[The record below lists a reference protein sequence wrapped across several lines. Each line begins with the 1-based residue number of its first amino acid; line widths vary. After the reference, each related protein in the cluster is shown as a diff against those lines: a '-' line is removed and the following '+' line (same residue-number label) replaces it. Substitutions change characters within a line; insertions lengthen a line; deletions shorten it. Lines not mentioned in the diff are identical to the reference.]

1 MALTVLP
8 QLLALFE
15 KGTAIE
21 QPGQRVLA
29 GQAFC
34 LATGLLMLA
43 HLVGQGQGQQAG
55 FEQNAQVDG
64 PIGQWVEGDYPPT
77 RPGRS
82 VPCRACRTASRRG
95 NNVRQRD
102 HDAG

>member
-43 HLVGQGQGQQAG
+43 HLVGQGQRQQAG

-64 PIGQWVEGDYPPT
+64 PIGQWVEGDNPHT
-77 RPGRS
+77 ARS
-82 VPCRACRTASRRG
+82 VSAVPSMPHSVAARK
-95 NNVRQRD
+95 
-102 HDAG
+102 